1 MHNNEC
7 DDDAIETEDE
17 INDITISK
25 HISLFDEIVS
35 NWIQDARKEISE
47 DTLKSLQEN
56 GIDITEDIR
65 TAINTFKE
73 C

>member
-1 MHNNEC
+1 MHNNRC
-7 DDDAIETEDE
+7 DDDAIETEAE
-17 INDITISK
+17 MNDITISK
-25 HISLFDEIVS
+25 HINLFNEIVS
-35 NWIQDARKEISE
+35 NWIRDARKEIAE

-56 GIDITEDIR
+56 GIDISEDIR

>member
-1 MHNNEC
+1 MHNN
-7 DDDAIETEDE
+7 DHDAIETETE
-17 INDITISK
+17 AEMNDITISK

-35 NWIQDARKEISE
+35 NWIQDARKEIAD

>member
-1 MHNNEC
+1 MHNTEC
-7 DDDAIETEDE
+7 GDDAIKTEM
-17 INDITISK
+17 NDTTISK

-35 NWIQDARKEISE
+35 NWIQDARKEIAE

-56 GIDITEDIR
+56 DINITEDIR

>member
-7 DDDAIETEDE
+7 DDEVIETEM
-17 INDITISK
+17 NDTIISK

-35 NWIQDARKEISE
+35 NWIQNARKEIAE

-56 GIDITEDIR
+56 GIDISEDIR
-65 TAINTFKE
+65 TAINTFKD

>member
-1 MHNNEC
+1 MHNTEC
-7 DDDAIETEDE
+7 DDDAIKTEM
-17 INDITISK
+17 NDTTISK

-35 NWIQDARKEISE
+35 NWIQDARKEIAE

-56 GIDITEDIR
+56 DINITKDIR

>member
-7 DDDAIETEDE
+7 DDEAIETEDE

-35 NWIQDARKEISE
+35 NWIQDARKEIAE

-56 GIDITEDIR
+56 GIDISEDIR

>member
-1 MHNNEC
+1 MHNN
-7 DDDAIETEDE
+7 DHDAIETETE
-17 INDITISK
+17 AEMNDITISK
-25 HISLFDEIVS
+25 HINLFNEIVS
-35 NWIQDARKEISE
+35 NWIRDARKEIAE

-56 GIDITEDIR
+56 GIDISEDIR

>member
-7 DDDAIETEDE
+7 DDEVIETEM
-17 INDITISK
+17 NDTIISK

-35 NWIQDARKEISE
+35 NWIQNARKEIAE

-56 GIDITEDIR
+56 GIDISEDIR
-65 TAINTFKE
+65 TEINNFKD

>member
-1 MHNNEC
+1 MQKNEY
-7 DDDAIETEDE
+7 DANVTETEAE
-17 INDITISK
+17 TNDTTISK

-35 NWIQDARKEISE
+35 SWIQDARKEIAE

-65 TAINTFKE
+65 TAINAFKE